1 MKVMKMKTEIISAE
15 NNILTSEAAQK
26 AAELWHAGEILAFPT
41 ETVYGLGGN
50 VFRPESIAAVFAV
63 KNRPADNPLIT
74 HLYCFDQLHE
84 LAFTNDLCKELFAR
98 FNPGPLTLVLKKKS
112 CVPDIV
118 SGGLETAAFRI
129 PSHPVALQLLRAAN
143 IPVAAPSANL
153 SGKPSPT
160 TAAHVYEDMQ
170 GKIPL
175 IIDGGACRFGVE
187 STVLDISGKKP
198 VLLRPGAV
206 TKEQLEEI
214 CGEIELAGALH
225 ASRPASPGMKYRH
238 YAPYAQVLIAENAD
252 AMRSLYAET
261 CLKGSTMLCLSAE
274 NNEMLSEIPSA
285 DKLIL
290 GAEGD
295 YEAFSRNLFAFFRY
309 ADERAADYVIVQAA
323 EERDMGMAFMNRLRK
338 AAARV

>member
-1 MKVMKMKTEIISAE
+1 MKVMKMKTEIISAG
-15 NNILTSEAAQK
+15 NNILNAAAAQK
-26 AAELWHAGEILAFPT
+26 AAELWQKGEILAFPT

-74 HLYCFDQLHE
+74 HLHCFEQLHE
-84 LAFTNDLCKELFAR
+84 LAFTDSLCEELFAR
-98 FNPGPLTLVLKKKS
+98 FSPGPLTLVLKKKS
-112 CVPDIV
+112 AIPDIV

-129 PSHPVALQLLRAAN
+129 PSHPIALQLLRCAGLP
-143 IPVAAPSANL
+143 IAAPSANL
-153 SGKPSPT
+153 SGRPSPT
-160 TAAHVYEDMQ
+160 TAAHVFEDMQ
-170 GKIPL
+170 GRIPL

-187 STVLDISGKKP
+187 STVLDISGRKP

-238 YAPYAQVLIAENAD
+238 YAPQAQVLIAETKAALQD
-252 AMRSLYAET
+252 LYVE
-261 CLKGSTMLCLSAE
+261 KSRQGRVILCLSSE
-274 NNEMLSEIPSA
+274 NSEILSDIPA
-285 DKLIL
+285 PDKLIL
-290 GAEGD
+290 GDEGD

-309 ADERAADYVIVQAA
+309 ADERSVDYVIVQAA
-323 EERDMGMAFMNRLRK
+323 AEKGMGMAFMNRLRK
-338 AAARV
+338 ASTRI